1 MNSQHVSGPD
11 RRRFACSDLRLTSTL
26 EVFADNVEGERPV
39 FAWDTLGFSCD
50 CLSCLRLLPK
60 LSQLCLNL
68 LQFAGDLLPS
78 SVLGIIRGRFSSTA
92 SLLGPE
98 GPTFEIPLLDF
109 YVGQDAVQVEFSA
122 RDC

>member
-1 MNSQHVSGPD
+1 MN
-11 RRRFACSDLRLTSTL
+11 
-26 EVFADNVEGERPV
+26 
-39 FAWDTLGFSCD
+39 
-50 CLSCLRLLPK
+50 CLRLLPK

-122 RDC
+122 RDR